1 MSSDSHAVL
10 PGTADGPDRCGVL
23 VNGRPCVRLA
33 GHADRGSPGH
43 DRRVKTPMTE
53 QTPEEAERE
62 AEAAAEMGLDVETYR
77 EREARHADFQPVFIG
92 HIDLDGDD
100 K

>member
-1 MSSDSHAVL
+1 
-10 PGTADGPDRCGVL
+10 
-23 VNGRPCVRLA
+23 
-33 GHADRGSPGH
+33 
-43 DRRVKTPMTE
+43 MTE